1 MINFGSGSGTLYILN
16 DDEIPKKFGEVK
28 DIETVDSPI
37 EWADDVSD
45 FVVPVTGMEAT
56 FEACCTISKDIIL
69 ALLGIRDSVLH
80 LCPNKKVVHLAVN
93 GRNKKICKKNFHR
106 AIRIL
111 EELTN

>member
-1 MINFGSGSGTLYILN
+1 MIDFGSGTLYILN
-16 DDEIPKKFGEVK
+16 EDDEPKKFGEVK
-28 DIETVDSPI
+28 DVEVE

-56 FEACCTISKDIIL
+56 FEAWCTISKDLML
-69 ALLGIRDSVLH
+69 ALLGVRDSVLH

-93 GRNKKICKKNFHR
+93 GKNKKIRKKNFHR